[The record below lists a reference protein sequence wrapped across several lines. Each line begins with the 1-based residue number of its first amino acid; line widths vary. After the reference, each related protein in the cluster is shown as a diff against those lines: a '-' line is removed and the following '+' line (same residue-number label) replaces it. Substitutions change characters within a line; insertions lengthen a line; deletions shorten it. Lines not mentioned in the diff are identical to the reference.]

1 MRRGKALQRHTELR
15 RAALKSGVP
24 EAQLKRGAGLARSPR
39 KTRRKI
45 SEATRREVAK
55 RSGGRCVVCGR
66 KDRRLTRHHV
76 LPVQTF
82 PELETVAANM
92 VLVCW
97 DPCHSAHENASRRIR
112 WAELPACAITLA
124 YATSGAAAVFLERT
138 YPR

>member
-1 MRRGKALQRHTELR
+1 MNRRTPLR
-15 RAALKSGVP
+15 RSTALRQGQP
-24 EAQLKRGAGLARSPR
+24 LTRTGPLAPGRR
-39 KTRRKI
+39 KTRRKV
-45 SEATRREVAK
+45 SAAVRMEVAK

-112 WAELPACAITLA
+112 WAELPQCAITLA